1 MRLEGLV
8 SPLSLSEDFKI
19 LLKDINSNKFPIG
32 GAYGLA
38 DSGKNYFI
46 GNIFDNVDESLVI
59 FTHSDVEARKIY
71 EDLSLYTTE
80 VYYLPTKEVVFYN
93 IYAISGDLRWERL
106 KVINEILSPKKKIII
121 TCIDSLGGAAYI
133 PKELYTKYTFKLSVG
148 DIVETKLLEEKLVKS
163 GYERV
168 DIVENKGE
176 FSVRGGGI
184 IDIYPP
190 ISSEPYRLEF
200 FGDEIDSIRNFNVN
214 SQRSIEKV
222 NNINIFPAKEVILE
236 EDNINLGLKN
246 IKADLDKLV
255 SNLNKKE
262 DKDKI
267 ESIINSNLEQLNESW
282 SFENID
288 TFLPYFYKKTDSLLD
303 YIEGSFIIVDDVK
316 RCLGK
321 LDSTYLEFNEDYN
334 KFLEKGNI
342 LPKQAEIIHDKERI
356 IEQLEGRKLINIEN
370 IKKTMDKLKPK
381 SVLTFN
387 QITLQG
393 YNGKIEFLIDDIKE
407 KKKEKYKILI
417 LSGTRS
423 RGERLVTILEI
434 WGG

>member
-1 MRLEGLV
+1 MRLEGLL
-8 SPLSLSEDFKI
+8 SPLSLSEDFKT
-19 LLKDINSNKFPIG
+19 LLKNINSNKFPI

-46 GNIFDNVDESLVI
+46 GNIFDNVDESLII

-106 KVINEILSPKKKIII
+106 KVINEILTSKKKIII
-121 TCIDSLGGAAYI
+121 TCIDSLGAAYI
-133 PKELYTKYTFKLSVG
+133 PKELYIKYTFKLSVG
-148 DIVETKLLEEKLVKS
+148 DIVEIKLLEEKLIKS

-176 FSVRGGGI
+176 FSVRGGI

-190 ISSEPYRLEF
+190 IATEPYRLEF

-214 SQRSIEKV
+214 SQRSIERV

-262 DKDKI
+262 R
-267 ESIINSNLEQLNESW
+267 Q
-282 SFENID
+282 
-288 TFLPYFYKKTDSLLD
+288 
-303 YIEGSFIIVDDVK
+303 
-316 RCLGK
+316 R
-321 LDSTYLEFNEDYN
+321 
-334 KFLEKGNI
+334 
-342 LPKQAEIIHDKERI
+342 
-356 IEQLEGRKLINIEN
+356 
-370 IKKTMDKLKPK
+370 
-381 SVLTFN
+381 
-387 QITLQG
+387 
-393 YNGKIEFLIDDIKE
+393 
-407 KKKEKYKILI
+407 
-417 LSGTRS
+417 
-423 RGERLVTILEI
+423 
-434 WGG
+434 

>member
-8 SPLSLSEDFKI
+8 SPLSLSEDFKS
-19 LLKDINSNKFPIG
+19 LLNNINLNKFPIG
-32 GAYGLA
+32 AYGLS

-46 GNIFDNVDESLVI
+46 SNIFANVDESLVI

-106 KVINEILSPKKKIII
+106 KVINEILSPKKKIIV
-121 TCIDSLGGAAYI
+121 TCIESLESAYI

-148 DIVETKLLEEKLVKS
+148 DIIEIKLLEEKLIKS

-176 FSVRGGGI
+176 FSVRGGI

-200 FGDEIDSIRNFNVN
+200 FDDEIDSIRNFNVN

-222 NNINIFPAKEVILE
+222 NNINIFPAKEIILE
-236 EDNINLGLKN
+236 EENISLGLKN
-246 IKADLDKLV
+246 IKTDLDKLV
-255 SNLNKKE
+255 LKLNKKE
-262 DKDKI
+262 DKEKI
-267 ESIINSNLEQLNESW
+267 QSIINSNLEQLNESW

-288 TFLPYFYKKTDSLLD
+288 TFLPYFYNKTNSLLD
-303 YIEGSFIIVDDVK
+303 YIEGSLIIIDDVK

-321 LDSTYLEFNEDYN
+321 LDSTYLEFNEDYD
-334 KFLEKGNI
+334 KFLEKGCI
-342 LPKQAEIIHDKERI
+342 LPKQAEIVHDKERI
-356 IEQLEGRKLINIEN
+356 IEQLEFKKIINIEN
-370 IKKTMDKLKPK
+370 IKK
-381 SVLTFN
+381 N
-387 QITLQG
+387 
-393 YNGKIEFLIDDIKE
+393 Y
-407 KKKEKYKILI
+407 
-417 LSGTRS
+417 R
-423 RGERLVTILEI
+423 
-434 WGG
+434 